1 MFLCGRAREEGKKR
15 ARTKQQQRTKEEN
28 AAKHSAGMED
38 TLTHCIN
45 PYTPL

>member
-1 MFLCGRAREEGKKR
+1 MFVCGRTREEERKR
-15 ARTKQQQRTKEEN
+15 ARTKQQRTKEES

-38 TLTHCIN
+38 TLTHCIK